1 MSKSKNEFTEKEKLD
16 YEMFVKY
23 MASLIK
29 KYGKK
34 GHYEATSILN
44 FNSTNK
50 FSACSFKGIGTFAL
64 GAPDVLLTLK
74 KSDPVAKLI
83 N

>member
-29 KYGKK
+29 KYG
-34 GHYEATSILN
+34 
-44 FNSTNK
+44 NK
-50 FSACSFKGIGTFAL
+50 F
-64 GAPDVLLTLK
+64 VEK
-74 KSDPVAKLI
+74 KKTK
-83 N
+83 

>member
-34 GHYEATSILN
+34 FVE
-44 FNSTNK
+44 
-50 FSACSFKGIGTFAL
+50 
-64 GAPDVLLTLK
+64 K
-74 KSDPVAKLI
+74 KKTK
-83 N
+83 